1 MSVISIILAAL
12 ALTLILIRA
21 ARGNANKI
29 GSVGDLAGF
38 TQPMDLPA
46 FLNLVDPDEEE
57 FLRANLTPKV
67 FRNIQ
72 RERLIAATE
81 YVRVA
86 ARNAAVLVQLG
97 ETASVDAN
105 AEVSQIGHELVTAS
119 IRLRAFAFLALCLL
133 YVRIAVPNTRLSL
146 FRIPSRY
153 QHVIEKTGH
162 LVRLKEPAQASRILQ
177 FF

>member
-1 MSVISIILAAL
+1 MSVIIIILAAL

-21 ARGNANKI
+21 AHGAAAKI
-29 GSVGDLAGF
+29 ASAGDLAGF
-38 TQPMDLPA
+38 TQPMDLAA
-46 FLNLVDPDEEE
+46 FLNLIDPDEEE
-57 FLRANLTPKV
+57 FLKANLTPKI
-67 FRNIQ
+67 FRHIQ
-72 RERLIAATE
+72 RERLLAAAE

-105 AEVSQIGHELVTAS
+105 AEVSQIGHELVTAA

-133 YVRIAVPNTRLSL
+133 YVRMAVPNTRLSL
-146 FRIPSRY
+146 FRVPSRY
-153 QHVIEKTGH
+153 QHIIEKTGH

-177 FF
+177 LF